1 MTSARNYDVIL
12 SVASASG
19 FVPGNTVIG
28 VTTKTTGF
36 IANVNVDAKQVK
48 VKLNNVLQEF
58 RTSETIK
65 SNTITIT
72 GTANGLLNTTSLPFQ

>member
-19 FVPGNTVIG
+19 FVPGNAVIG

-36 IANVNVDAKQVK
+36 LSLTSNL
-48 VKLNNVLQEF
+48 KLHHQPCFTFVRLLTKCFQELGNKI
-58 RTSETIK
+58 E
-65 SNTITIT
+65 
-72 GTANGLLNTTSLPFQ
+72 